1 MIKINQIYRCSV
13 CGNIVEVIHVGGGK
27 LVCCGKPMELLEPK
41 FQDVGLEKHLP
52 VIERSQNSITVRI
65 GSVPHPM
72 EDAHYIELIEIIA
85 DDKIYRKYLKPGE
98 EPVAIFN
105 FTADN
110 VVAREYCNIHGLW
123 QTS

>member
-1 MIKINQIYRCSV
+1 MTKINQIYRCPI
-13 CGNIVEVIHVGGGK
+13 CGNIVEVIHASGGQ
-27 LVCCGKPMELLEPK
+27 LVCCGKPMELLEAK

-52 VIERSQNSITVRI
+52 VVEITNDSITVKI

-85 DDKIYRKYLKPGE
+85 DDKVFKKFLKPGE

-105 FTADN
+105 LAAN
-110 VVAREYCNIHGLW
+110 QVQARAYCNVHGLW
-123 QTS
+123 QSQ